1 MFLKLFSTQK
11 LWEEI
16 FKRETEFNPDM
27 EASNTVWQQVFHRT
41 PELKHWFRRRELN
54 LLKGSITSS
63 VSSDFIKGQ
72 IFENRYYQALDK
84 ISPGI
89 PEVKAEE
96 PPKKLPS
103 RTEFLARVKQVIKE

>member
-1 MFLKLFSTQK
+1 MFLKFYSTQK

-16 FKRETEFNPDM
+16 FKRETELNPDM
-27 EASNTVWQQVFHRT
+27 EASNAIWQNVFHRT
-41 PELKHWFRRRELN
+41 PELKHWFKRRELN
-54 LLKGSITSS
+54 LLKGSITAS

-84 ISPGI
+84 VGPAI
-89 PEVKAEE
+89 PQVKEEE

-103 RTEFLARVKQVIKE
+103 RAEFLERAKQVIKK